1 MMTCRDWLLMEKS
14 LTAFMACCKGV
25 LSDRMS
31 TMTTD
36 HETFRRLMLAAEH
49 RGIGKDPQ
57 TTLARMIGSH
67 VATVSNWRKRGVSA
81 PAAIELSKHLRVD
94 AGWLMAVDGSPVPD
108 FISYEAPTESV
119 SRLVAERRGAYH
131 LTSDEQ
137 VLMDGFRVGEP
148 WAKRS
153 MLVLAQT
160 ALIEHGRRSSNGK
173 HEKERG

>member
-1 MMTCRDWLLMEKS
+1 
-14 LTAFMACCKGV
+14 
-25 LSDRMS
+25 
-31 TMTTD
+31 MTTD

-108 FISYEAPTESV
+108 LFATRHP
-119 SRLVAERRGAYH
+119 RKAFPGWLPNAEGH
-131 LTSDEQ
+131 T
-137 VLMDGFRVGEP
+137 
-148 WAKRS
+148 
-153 MLVLAQT
+153 
-160 ALIEHGRRSSNGK
+160 I
-173 HEKERG
+173 